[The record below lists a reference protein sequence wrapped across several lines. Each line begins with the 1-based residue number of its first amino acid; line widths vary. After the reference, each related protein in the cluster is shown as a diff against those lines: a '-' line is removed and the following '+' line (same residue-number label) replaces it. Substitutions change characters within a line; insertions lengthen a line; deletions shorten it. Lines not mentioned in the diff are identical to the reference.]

1 MIPTSALR
9 VLDSIRLYS
18 SDERRYLRRIVKRF
32 GIQQPIVANDRDEV
46 IIGQPLFL
54 AAQEIG
60 IAEVPV
66 IRLKAIGQLEAQALS
81 VAYARLGEIGKPDQ
95 AKIGELMLCCKV
107 ELGSDISDFVSQL
120 APTILM
126 FDFTHRQ

>member
-46 IIGQPLFL
+46 IIGQPLVL

-66 IRLKAIGQLEAQALS
+66 IRLKAIGPFEAQALS
-81 VAYARLGEIGKPDQ
+81 VAYARLGEIGNTVY
-95 AKIGELMLCCKV
+95 AKIGAIMICCEVNLVRSEKPRGRN
-107 ELGSDISDFVSQL
+107 EGDS
-120 APTILM
+120 TG
-126 FDFTHRQ
+126 

>member
-66 IRLKAIGQLEAQALS
+66 IRLKAIGPLEAQALS
-81 VAYARLGEIGKPDQ
+81 VAYARLGEIGKTDQ
-95 AKIGELMLCCKV
+95 APIGEFMKNGKAACR
-107 ELGSDISDFVSQL
+107 ERE
-120 APTILM
+120 
-126 FDFTHRQ
+126 RQYL

>member
-1 MIPTSALR
+1 MIPTLALR

-81 VAYARLGEIGKPDQ
+81 VAYARLGEIDRKSTR
-95 AKIGELMLCCKV
+95 LN
-107 ELGSDISDFVSQL
+107 SS
-120 APTILM
+120 
-126 FDFTHRQ
+126 H

>member
-1 MIPTSALR
+1 MRIS
-9 VLDSIRLYS
+9 DWS
-18 SDERRYLRRIVKRF
+18 SDVCSSDLVKRF

-95 AKIGELMLCCKV
+95 AKIGEIMLCWDRKSTRLNC
-107 ELGSDISDFVSQL
+107 S
-120 APTILM
+120 
-126 FDFTHRQ
+126 H